1 MFFNSPAME
10 SPSSTFLYTEAA
22 LSGTT
27 PIVDGTTVAA
37 PTASTATGAVQFIH
51 LAGGCVAFG
60 GYSGARHMLAR
71 MWSLRNWQTIVAQ
84 VDEEWGRG
92 LGTFCS

>member
-1 MFFNSPAME
+1 VFFNSPAME

-60 GYSGARHMLAR
+60 GYSGACAHAGPHVEPSKLANE
-71 MWSLRNWQTIVAQ
+71 SSPS
-84 VDEEWGRG
+84 G
-92 LGTFCS
+92 